1 VSVLMRML
9 TCMLMVVQAMLFNP
23 PGTDVHECAK
33 ALKDIAEK
41 RIKRLPKAPTTGSRS
56 GGSSYADSPGIGTP
70 NSTGPPG
77 SAADQRKMADM
88 MRKMEQMQRDLEAVK
103 NKGSSSQKKPAG
115 DAAGKKK
122 NNNSNRPMTFEEKRS
137 LSLNINK
144 LPHEKLGK
152 VVEIIKRRRS
162 NVVGNSEEI
171 EIDIDMLDN
180 ATLKELDK
188 YVKDCL
194 NPSKPTAP
202 AASKAAA
209 LQSAVQE
216 VVGSVASGGLGGIK
230 GSDSES
236 DSSESDAE

>member
-1 VSVLMRML
+1 
-9 TCMLMVVQAMLFNP
+9 MLFNP

-56 GGSSYADSPGIGTP
+56 GGSSSFADSGVGTP
-70 NSTGPPG
+70 TAGG

-88 MRKMEQMQRDLEAVK
+88 MRKMEQMQRDLDIVK
-103 NKGSSSQKKPAG
+103 SKGSSQKKPAG

-122 NNNSNRPMTFEEKRS
+122 TNNNSRPMTFEEKRS

-171 EIDIDMLDN
+171 EIDIDVLDN

-188 YVKDCL
+188 YVKETL
-194 NPSKPTAP
+194 NPSKPKP
-202 AASKAAA
+202 AAGSKAAA
-209 LQSAVQE
+209 LQFAVQE
-216 VVGSVASGGLGGIK
+216 VVGGAGMGGIK
-230 GSDSES
+230 GGDSDLDS
-236 DSSESDAE
+236 DSSDSDAD